1 MEQVFILILLV
12 MFAAIQG
19 LAQWRRGI
27 ANSRNATVPTDSELD
42 ADGYPLDPFE
52 AVEIEPARIEP
63 PRIGKPKASQ
73 LEPQR
78 HLARGTPRQLARA
91 SSQSGALAARP
102 PAFDAGVRDAGPRNP
117 GLRHTDLIPQTPTE
131 LRRAIALVAIF
142 GPPRALDPPA

>member
-27 ANSRNATVPTDSELD
+27 ANSRSATVPTDSELD

-52 AVEIEPARIEP
+52 AVDIEPPRIEP
-63 PRIGKPKASQ
+63 PRIVKPKAPRVA
-73 LEPQR
+73 PQKHQTR
-78 HLARGTPRQLARA
+78 E
-91 SSQSGALAARP
+91 ALRP
-102 PAFDAGVRDAGPRNP
+102 PPHGSGSTGAPPAQRSATEI
-117 GLRHTDLIPQTPTE
+117 GLHHTGLIPQTPAE

-142 GPPRALDPPA
+142 GPPRALDPPE